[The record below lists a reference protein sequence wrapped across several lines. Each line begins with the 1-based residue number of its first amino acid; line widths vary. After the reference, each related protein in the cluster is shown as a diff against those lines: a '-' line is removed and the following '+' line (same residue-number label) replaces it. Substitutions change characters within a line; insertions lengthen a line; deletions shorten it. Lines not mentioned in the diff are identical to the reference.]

1 MVSPVADVEELHTF
15 CKMSNALFPRN
26 DIGGRYL
33 KLKISHCPASPLLTK
48 MRFTAIAPPFT
59 PPPLM
64 AITLGYFGSPDPSPS
79 SSFASSAPLGSL
91 RVNLKWCLP
100 LRNEISLLAVPL
112 HRVVVQEE
120 EEEKEEYKKG

>member
-1 MVSPVADVEELHTF
+1 
-15 CKMSNALFPRN
+15 
-26 DIGGRYL
+26 
-33 KLKISHCPASPLLTK
+33 
-48 MRFTAIAPPFT
+48 
-59 PPPLM
+59 M

-100 LRNEISLLAVPL
+100 LRNEISLLAVPV

-120 EEEKEEYKKG
+120 EEEEEEEEEKEEAHNTKKVEFM